1 MLGGLFMLLTLSI
14 VMAIAS
20 FLAGSLPLS
29 FAMSQ
34 SRLQLIST
42 IGMGVLVGT
51 SLIVIIP
58 EGVETLYSASETP
71 HSHTHAIRH
80 LLPQP
85 LDVRWQQSTDTQF
98 SRRSEVDPLLMPG
111 PVVPDSSNLN
121 PDALNP
127 DEPPRTPTTPGVVG
141 ILEAHPS
148 SPSSSPSTHPSTA
161 TAPSEKHS
169 SHNPHA
175 WIGISLIL
183 GFILMY
189 LLETLPLLAPSHQNR
204 NSQNIY
210 SLSDLSSS
218 PPPSHNQKPQQRS
231 FSTTLGL
238 VIHAAADGIALGASH
253 SSGSSTGLGFIIFLA
268 IMIHKAPA
276 AFGLTSVLL
285 KQGLGK
291 RGARAHLMVFSL
303 AAPLG
308 AVGTWVVVRI
318 LGGGGGG
325 LEEEISTKWWTGI
338 LLLFSGGTF
347 LYVAMHTM
355 QETDISSV
363 VEETTGFGNGFLD
376 GGGGQ
381 RRDSRQLK
389 EGKSFR
395 LVAAAVGGMLLP
407 LITQIGHAH

>member
-1 MLGGLFMLLTLSI
+1 MLDGLFMLLTLST

-42 IGMGVLVGT
+42 VGMGVLVGT

-58 EGVETLYSASETP
+58 EGVDTLYSASEAP
-71 HSHTHAIRH
+71 QAHTHARRH
-80 LLPQP
+80 SISQP
-85 LDVRWQQSTDTQF
+85 LDIRWPESTNTLLSGRD
-98 SRRSEVDPLLMPG
+98 EVDPLLMPG
-111 PVVPDSSNLN
+111 PYLPESSTLDPNSVHS
-121 PDALNP
+121 DA
-127 DEPPRTPTTPGVVG
+127 PPRTPTDPGVVG
-141 ILEAHPS
+141 ILGSHPS
-148 SPSSSPSTHPSTA
+148 SSSSSPSPLPPTVTP
-161 TAPSEKHS
+161 PPEKFS
-169 SHNPHA
+169 SRTPHA

-189 LLETLPLLAPSHQNR
+189 LLDTLPLLSSSPPNR
-204 NSQNIY
+204 TTQNIY

-218 PPPSHNQKPQQRS
+218 PTHSHSQTLQRRS

-291 RGARAHLMVFSL
+291 RGARAHLLVFSL
-303 AAPLG
+303 AAPVG
-308 AVGTWVVVRI
+308 AVGTWIVVRL
-318 LGGGGGG
+318 LGGGGKG
-325 LEEEISTKWWTGI
+325 LAEEMSTKWWTGV

-355 QETDISSV
+355 QETDISGL
-363 VEETTGFGNGFLD
+363 VEETTGFGNGYLES
-376 GGGGQ
+376 GGGH
-381 RRDSRQLK
+381 RRDSRQMK
-389 EGKSFR
+389 EGKSLR

-407 LITQIGHAH
+407 LITQVGHVH